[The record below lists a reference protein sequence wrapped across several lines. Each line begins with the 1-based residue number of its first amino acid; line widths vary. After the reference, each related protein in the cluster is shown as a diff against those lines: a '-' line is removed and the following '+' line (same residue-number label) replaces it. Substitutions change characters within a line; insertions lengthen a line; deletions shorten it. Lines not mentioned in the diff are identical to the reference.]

1 MRRQLGRLSSPQATI
16 QRMRPL
22 PLIIILLVLNH
33 VAFSGS
39 RIAVSLF
46 ALRHGAS
53 PFTVGSLMALYAL
66 LPALLSVS
74 VGRWVDRAGL
84 NRPMLLGSIGV
95 CVGTLAPFIVPEL
108 GALYVTAV
116 LVGLSFMLINVS
128 AYHAV
133 GEMSLPEDRTTNFSY
148 VAMGFSTSA
157 FVAPML
163 AGLGI
168 DNLGFRTTFLMLALF
183 TLLPIVALAA
193 KLLPSVEPHHAQH
206 PTPRGPVFDLL
217 KKSPELRQLFIA
229 MAILTVAWDIYNFA
243 VPLYGAHIGL
253 SASQIGIVMGAFAA
267 ATFTVRLAMPF
278 IVQRLAPWPML
289 AAALLL
295 SGLAYVAFPFTHSVG
310 LLMAITFVLGLGLGT
325 PQPMVLTLLHQ
336 AAPAGRAGEALG
348 LRTTL
353 INTSQTVMPLFFGA
367 LGAALGIAP
376 LFWGM
381 AVALLGGSAFAR
393 HVMRGRQAAQAPQS
407 VTELSERAAPRESQ
421 APHEP

>member
-1 MRRQLGRLSSPQATI
+1 
-16 QRMRPL
+16 MRPL

-53 PFTVGSLMALYAL
+53 AFTVGSLMALYAL
-66 LPALLSVS
+66 LPALLSVT
-74 VGRWVDRAGL
+74 VGRWVDHSGP

-95 CVGTLAPFIVPEL
+95 CVGTLAPFVLPEL
-108 GALYVTAV
+108 AALYVTAV
-116 LVGLSFMLINVS
+116 LVGMSFMLINVA

-133 GEMSLPEDRTTNFSY
+133 GEMSLPEDRTVNFSY
-148 VAMGFSTSA
+148 VALGFSTSA

-163 AGLGI
+163 TGLGI
-168 DNLGFRTTFLMLALF
+168 DNLGFRNTFLVLALF
-183 TLLPIVALAA
+183 SVLPIVALAG
-193 KLLPSVEPHHAQH
+193 KLLPGAEPHRGQDL
-206 PTPRGPVFDLL
+206 PPRGPVFDLL
-217 KKSPELRQLFIA
+217 KDPELRHLFIA

-253 SASQIGIVMGAFAA
+253 SASKIGIVMGAFAA
-267 ATFTVRLAMPF
+267 ATFAVRLAMPF
-278 IVQRLAPWPML
+278 IVQRLQPWPML

-295 SGLAYVAFPFTHSVG
+295 AGLAYVAIPFTHSVG
-310 LLMAITFVLGLGLGT
+310 LLMAITFVLGLGLGM

-336 AAPAGRAGEALG
+336 SAPAGRAGEALG

-381 AVALLGGSAFAR
+381 AVVLLGGSVFAR
-393 HVMRGRQAAQAPQS
+393 RVIRARQTSP
-407 VTELSERAAPRESQ
+407 
-421 APHEP
+421 EP

>member
-1 MRRQLGRLSSPQATI
+1 
-16 QRMRPL
+16 MRPL

-53 PFTVGSLMALYAL
+53 AFTVGSLMALYAL
-66 LPALLSVS
+66 LPALLSVA
-74 VGRWVDRAGL
+74 VGRWVDRSGL
-84 NRPMLLGSIGV
+84 SRPMLIGSVGV
-95 CVGTLAPFIVPEL
+95 CLGTLAPFIVPEL

-116 LVGLSFMLINVS
+116 LVGMSFMLINLS

-133 GEMSLPEDRTTNFSY
+133 GEMSLPEDRTVNFSY
-148 VAMGFSTSA
+148 VALGFSTSA

-168 DNLGFRTTFLMLALF
+168 DNLGFRNTFLVLALF
-183 TLLPIVALAA
+183 TVLPIVVLAG
-193 KLLPSVEPHHAQH
+193 KLLPSVEPHRTQDLA
-206 PTPRGPVFDLL
+206 PRGPVFDLL
-217 KKSPELRQLFIA
+217 KDPDLRHLFIA

-253 SASQIGIVMGAFAA
+253 SASKIGIVMGAFAA

-278 IVQRLAPWPML
+278 IVQRLQPWPML

-295 SGLAYVAFPFTHSVG
+295 AGLAYVAIPFTDSVG
-310 LLMAITFVLGLGLGT
+310 LLMAITFVLGLGLGM

-336 AAPAGRAGEALG
+336 SAPAGRAGEALG

-381 AVALLGGSAFAR
+381 AIVLLGGSAFAR
-393 HVMRGRQAAQAPQS
+393 RVI
-407 VTELSERAAPRESQ
+407 RAKQP
-421 APHEP
+421 PHEP

>member
-1 MRRQLGRLSSPQATI
+1 
-16 QRMRPL
+16 MRPL

-53 PFTVGSLMALYAL
+53 AFTVGSLMALYAL

-74 VGRWVDRAGL
+74 VGRWVDRSGL
-84 NRPMLLGSIGV
+84 NRPMLIGSVGV
-95 CVGTLAPFIVPEL
+95 GLGTLAPFIVPEL

-116 LVGLSFMLINVS
+116 LVGVSFMLINVA

-133 GEMSLPEDRTTNFSY
+133 GEMSTPEDRTVNFSY
-148 VAMGFSTSA
+148 VALGFSVSA
-157 FVAPML
+157 FIAPML

-168 DNLGFRTTFLMLALF
+168 DNLGYRFTFLLLALF
-183 TLLPIVALAA
+183 TVLPIVALWA
-193 KLLPSVEPHHAQH
+193 KLLPSVEPHHAQD
-206 PTPRGPVFDLL
+206 PAPRGPVFDLL
-217 KKSPELRQLFIA
+217 KNNPELRQLFIA

-267 ATFTVRLAMPF
+267 ATFSVRLAMPF
-278 IVQRLAPWPML
+278 VVQHLKPWPML
-289 AAALLL
+289 AGALALA
-295 SGLAYVAFPFTHSVG
+295 GLANFAIPFTHSVG
-310 LLMAITFVLGLGLGT
+310 LLMAITFMLGLGLGT

-336 AAPAGRAGEALG
+336 SAPPGRAGEALG

-381 AVALLGGSAFAR
+381 AAALLGGSMFAR
-393 HVMRGRQAAQAPQS
+393 RVMRARQNQTEPQT
-407 VTELSERAAPRESQ
+407 VLELPEKSAPRESQ

>member
-1 MRRQLGRLSSPQATI
+1 
-16 QRMRPL
+16 MRPL

-53 PFTVGSLMALYAL
+53 AFTVGSLMALYAL
-66 LPALLSVS
+66 LPALLSVA
-74 VGRWVDRAGL
+74 VGRWVDRSGL

-95 CVGTLAPFIVPEL
+95 CVGTLAPFVLPEL
-108 GALYVTAV
+108 AALYVTAV
-116 LVGLSFMLINVS
+116 LVGMSFMLINVA

-133 GEMSLPEDRTTNFSY
+133 GEMSLPEDRTVNFSY
-148 VAMGFSTSA
+148 VALGFSTSA

-163 AGLGI
+163 TGLGI
-168 DNLGFRTTFLMLALF
+168 DNLGFRNTFLVLALF
-183 TLLPIVALAA
+183 TVLPIAALAG
-193 KLLPSVEPHHAQH
+193 KLLPGVEPHRTQDL
-206 PTPRGPVFDLL
+206 TPRGPVFDLL
-217 KKSPELRQLFIA
+217 KDPELRHLFIA

-253 SASQIGIVMGAFAA
+253 SASKIGIVMGAFAA
-267 ATFTVRLAMPF
+267 ATFAVRLAMPF
-278 IVQRLAPWPML
+278 IVQHLQPWPML

-295 SGLAYVAFPFTHSVG
+295 AGLAYVAIPFTHSVG
-310 LLMAITFVLGLGLGT
+310 LLMAITFVLGLGLGM

-336 AAPAGRAGEALG
+336 SAPAGRAGEALG

-381 AVALLGGSAFAR
+381 AVVLLGGSVFAR
-393 HVMRGRQAAQAPQS
+393 RVIRARQPPQ
-407 VTELSERAAPRESQ
+407 ES
-421 APHEP
+421 